1 MGQIRAEKVKKD
13 KVHFGIISIVGGE
26 SVDWIEG
33 IQKTIDYIE
42 NNLEAE
48 LDCDMLAAEI
58 YTSSFYFQK
67 MFSMLCDCTVG
78 EYIRNRR
85 LSLAGYELLSSD
97 ISIIDIAIKYG
108 YETNE
113 SFTRA
118 FSRFHGVTPSAAR
131 KNKVSLNTFSRI
143 SVKSNLS
150 GGKTMIN
157 DFSKRGYVVKETGAV
172 YYTQDMDKTI
182 KWFKDVLGWYGQI
195 EARDEN
201 NTGTYGCVNNIP
213 IEIEALHIAP
223 FTGIHM
229 FKGEPLQRMVGFM
242 LVQGINQLYE
252 FVKKSGWNQIGE
264 VITEPWG
271 GKTCEVT
278 TIDGSVLR
286 FFEV

>member
-1 MGQIRAEKVKKD
+1 M
-13 KVHFGIISIVGGE
+13 
-26 SVDWIEG
+26 DWIG
-33 IQKTIDYIE
+33 SIQKIIDYIE
-42 NNLEAE
+42 DNIEE
-48 LDCDMLAAEI
+48 EMDSDILATKI
-58 YTSSFYFQK
+58 FTSSFYFQR
-67 MFSMLCDCTVG
+67 MFTILCDCTVG

-85 LSLAGYELLSSD
+85 LTLAGYELLSSD
-97 ISIIDIAIKYG
+97 ISILDIAIKYG
-108 YETNE
+108 YKTNE

-118 FSRFHGVTPSAAR
+118 FSRFHGVTPSIAR
-131 KNKVSLNTFSRI
+131 KNKSSLNTFSRI

-150 GGKTMIN
+150 GGKSIMN

-172 YYTQDMDKTI
+172 YYTQDMDKTL
-182 KWFKDVLGWYGQI
+182 KWFKEVLGWYGQI

-201 NTGTYGCVNNIP
+201 NVGIYGCVNNIP

-229 FKGEPLQRMVGFM
+229 FKGDSLQMMVGFM
-242 LVQGINQLYE
+242 LVQGIEQLYA
-252 FVKKSGWNQIGE
+252 FVKKNGWNQITE

-278 TIDGSVLR
+278 TIDGSVLK